1 MDPLNGNASHS
12 SPHIDKEVV
21 FDVIMVTIDM
31 DC

>member
-1 MDPLNGNASHS
+1 MGRDGNASHS
-12 SPHIDKEVV
+12 SPFIDKDVV

>member
-1 MDPLNGNASHS
+1 MDRNGNASHS